1 MSMSFFEPPPP
12 PRTAAAPAAVDG
24 PANAVVGPTLPL
36 DLLIGRS
43 EKAAIWM
50 PAVTA

>member
-1 MSMSFFEPPPP
+1 MSFFEPRLRREPPP
-12 PRTAAAPAAVDG
+12 PRRPWHG
-24 PANAVVGPTLPL
+24 PANAVVGRTLPL
-36 DLLIGRS
+36 ELLIGRS